1 KSLIANIDGRVTL
14 LNEKLHIEPVYE
26 VIGNVGPA
34 TGNVDFVGT
43 ILITGSILDG
53 FKVKAGGDVLVR
65 DAIDGGQIEAK
76 GKVEVIK
83 GIRKAKIKAEEVKAN
98 FIEGSTILAKKINIA
113 GDIILS
119 EIQAEEL
126 SARKIRGGRVRC
138 SLSIETDE
146 SGSSAGIKT
155 RLEVGISPED
165 KNEMEALIAEITKE
179 SNDLTEISLGPKN
192 ASEERRAIILAKQ
205 EEKSSSLKEKMQRL
219 KVLSAKPIIPGAY
232 ISIKKKAYVGT
243 EVVVGKAEYYLT
255 EDRIACEFRL
265 ATNGKIEVK

>member
-83 GIRKAKIKAEEVKAN
+83 GIRKAQIRAGEVKAN
-98 FIEGSTILAKKINIA
+98 FIEGSVVSAKKINIL

-119 EIQAEEL
+119 DISGEEV
-126 SARKIRGGRVRC
+126 SARRIRGGRVRC

-146 SGSSAGIKT
+146 VGSSVGIKT
-155 RLEVGISPED
+155 RLEVGIVPED
-165 KNEMEALIAEITKE
+165 RNEMERLILEMTKE
-179 SNDLTEISLGPKN
+179 KDELSEISLGLKN
-192 ASEERRAIILAKQ
+192 VSEERKAIILGKQ
-205 EEKSSSLKEKMQRL
+205 ETISSSLKEKIEAL
-219 KVLSAKPIIPGAY
+219 KKLTAKPVIPLAH
-232 ISIKKKAYVGT
+232 ISIKKKAYIGT
-243 EVVVGKAEYYLT
+243 EVVVGKAEHYLP
-255 EDRIACEFRL
+255 EDRTACEFRL
-265 ATNGKIEVK
+265 ANGKIEVK